1 MRNIYYIR
9 AIYWQGNF
17 LRNCRAGGDLGRAD
31 TAGHV
36 DLSVNY
42 SNGGD
47 HVMAYFESCP
57 DSSDN

>member
-1 MRNIYYIR
+1 MMG
-9 AIYWQGNF
+9 WT
-17 LRNCRAGGDLGRAD
+17 GGDLDRAD
-31 TAGHV
+31 AAGHV

-57 DSSDN
+57 DTSDN